1 MRLNR
6 LIPAAAVLTLLTVT
20 LGAAEPTVKIV
31 VFDFELQ
38 DFSAAEAQ
46 TPDAIDARYLTEA
59 TDQTRRLLTQ
69 DPHYRLIDAAST
81 SAPAATN
88 RTLRDCHGCEADIA
102 RELGADQSLIGIVSR
117 ISRTEFTVK
126 IQIRDAKTG
135 ALITERT
142 TPLQMGANYAW
153 PRGATHLVKDHLL
166 STPAK

>member
-6 LIPAAAVLTLLTVT
+6 HIPVAAAITLLTVT
-20 LGAAEPTVKIV
+20 LGAAEPTVKIA

-81 SAPAATN
+81 SAPAAKN

-166 STPAK
+166 STRAK

>member
-6 LIPAAAVLTLLTVT
+6 LIPAAAVITLLTVT
-20 LGAAEPTVKIV
+20 LGAAEPTVKIA

-69 DPHYRLIDAAST
+69 DPHYRLIDTTST
-81 SAPAATN
+81 SAPEAKN
-88 RTLRDCHGCEADIA
+88 RTLRDCNGCEAGIA
-102 RELGADQSLIGIVSR
+102 RELGADRSLIGIVSR

-126 IQIRDAKTG
+126 IQIRDAKTA
-135 ALITERT
+135 ALITEQT

-166 STPAK
+166 STQAK